1 MKIFIHCLCLFL
13 LFGCASKSF
22 EQQDVSYSFSE
33 PNRIQFQGK
42 GAGAGIALMST
53 MGPVGIALGVA
64 IDEGIAKDIRESAV
78 ASGFDMSLYVVKS
91 VDKHSQSKLNPVV
104 IDLNYAG
111 AGAGVSNELPSIEV
125 KRYGFKT
132 TGGGDDATVA
142 ELVVIVKTGKG
153 EQFEYHYP
161 NDFNVTENGNKS
173 DEVPSYP
180 LAEIKTNGGLSV
192 SLMQQAVDVVIGK
205 VVEKHLDSPVESLTD
220 KEVK

>member
-13 LFGCASKSF
+13 LFGCANKSF
-22 EQQDVSYSFSE
+22 ERQDVSYSFSE

-78 ASGFDMSLYVVKS
+78 ASGFDMPSYVVKS

-111 AGAGVSNELPSIEV
+111 AGVSNELPSIEV

-132 TGGGDDATVA
+132 TGGADDATAA
-142 ELVVIVKTGKG
+142 ELIVIVKTGKG
-153 EQFEYHYP
+153 EQFEYYYP
-161 NDFNVTENGNKS
+161 NDFNATENGNKS

-180 LAEIKTNGGLSV
+180 LAEIKTNGELSV
-192 SLMQQAVDVVIGK
+192 LLMQQAVDIVIGK
-205 VVEKHLDSPVESLTD
+205 VVEKNLDSPVESLTD